1 MGEGT
6 QGTLQG
12 RDTRKFHFKTHCT
25 DTGYYI
31 LNHSVQTRILYFK
44 THCTDTGYY
53 ILKHSVQTQDIIF

>member
-12 RDTRKFHFKTHCT
+12 RDTRKSH
-25 DTGYYI
+25 
-31 LNHSVQTRILYFK
+31 FK

-53 ILKHSVQTQDIIF
+53 ILKHTVHTQDIIT

>member
-31 LNHSVQTRILYFK
+31 LNHSVQT
-44 THCTDTGYY
+44 
-53 ILKHSVQTQDIIF
+53 QDITFENTLYRHG